1 MASASSSMLPAT
13 MSWFAAFTVWP
24 DPAGPTWTMVF
35 PTASS
40 TGLAASKSAAS
51 SGPRPRLNLWASC
64 VRRSPGRHGHRRVGQ
79 PDLRI
84 GQARFKKKRLG
95 VRLSARPF
103 RPLRGHRSAQR
114 AQAQGG
120 AAC

>member
-51 SGPRPRLNLWASC
+51 PPTMIDRLASTAPG
-64 VRRSPGRHGHRRVGQ
+64 SPPLTGACPGSTPAVAN
-79 PDLRI
+79 RI
-84 GQARFKKKRLG
+84 
-95 VRLSARPF
+95 
-103 RPLRGHRSAQR
+103 RPLVCAIAMADQLIGY
-114 AQAQGG
+114 G
-120 AAC
+120 